1 MNVEKMPKEE
11 SHMARS
17 DKSPSD
23 TETIM
28 MALDQISQTIDVMTS
43 VVGRLRNYVQQQ
55 EAQAA
60 DKSKELK
67 AEMRADRTLH

>member
-1 MNVEKMPKEE
+1 MKPKEE

-17 DKSPSD
+17 EKNPSE
-23 TETIM
+23 TETIL

-43 VVGRLRNYVQQQ
+43 VVGRLRNHMQQQ
-55 EAQAA
+55 ETTAA
-60 DKSKELK
+60 EQTNEL